1 MDPGVLKNII
11 DNTTALNFITVLVI
25 LAAFFLLMNV
35 RYLKLPS
42 TIGLMILALS
52 MSLFLLFGKYIFS
65 ALLDLS
71 QGVMQKFEFEE
82 VLFQVMLSFLLFA
95 GALEMNLHKLG
106 EEKWMILILA
116 TVGVLISTFTV
127 GTLMF
132 YILPIVNLQVDYIYC
147 LLFGALISP
156 TDPIAVLAMIKK
168 STVSKNLESQI
179 AGESLFNDGIGV
191 VVFSTIMAIITSSAA
206 SHGAV
211 EGGHHVFIGNLFGV
225 HNASSAAGVAML
237 FSQEVIGGIAL
248 GALIGY
254 IGLWL
259 LIVIPNEYT
268 EIEVLVTISMVMG
281 GATIAHLIHVSG
293 PLAMVVMGLFV
304 GNQGRSAKLSDVAG
318 EYVYK
323 FWHLMDEAMNAILF
337 ILIGMQILIITWS
350 FNFVLAAIIAIA
362 VVLTGRFLG
371 VSIPVTFYRLNK
383 TVPKYTVRILTWSG
397 LRGGISVA
405 LALSLGEKLRK
416 GGIELTEVTMET
428 VNLIIVMTYCI
439 VLFSIVVQ
447 GLTVKKLF
455 AKANTD
461 DSPEVEEPKEETV
474 E

>member
-1 MDPGVLKNII
+1 MDNSAIQNII
-11 DNTTALNFITVLVI
+11 TNTTPLNFITVLVI

-52 MSLFLLFGKYIFS
+52 MSLFILFGEYIFS

-116 TVGVLISTFTV
+116 TVGVMISTFVV
-127 GTLMF
+127 GTTMF
-132 YILPIVNLQVDYIYC
+132 YVLPVVNLQVEYIYC

-168 STVSKNLESQI
+168 SHVSKNLESQI

-191 VVFSTIMAIITSSAA
+191 VVFTTIMAIITSTA
-206 SHGAV
+206 
-211 EGGHHVFIGNLFGV
+211 GGHGEAAQHGLFIGDIFGV
-225 HNASSAAGVAML
+225 HDKSTVLGVSML

-268 EIEVLVTISMVMG
+268 EIEVLVTLSMVMG
-281 GATIAHLIHVSG
+281 GATIAHMIHVSG

-337 ILIGMQILIITWS
+337 ILIGMQILIIEWS
-350 FNFVLAAIIAIA
+350 FGFILAALIAIA
-362 VVLTGRFLG
+362 VVLLGRFLG
-371 VSIPVTFYRLNK
+371 VSIPTTFYRLNK
-383 TVPKYTVRILTWSG
+383 KVPKYTIRILTWSG

-405 LALSLGEKLRK
+405 LALSLAELLRK
-416 GGIELTEVTMET
+416 GGVELSASRMET
-428 VNLIIVMTYCI
+428 VDLIVVMTYCI

-447 GLTVKKLF
+447 GLTVGKLF
-455 AKANTD
+455 AKAENND
-461 DSPEVEEPKEETV
+461 VEEETTAA